1 MILRR
6 WPLFSLLA
14 AVLVAVSAGRVTAA
28 AAGNPEDAQILLR
41 QVSTDMLGEIKAQA
55 EQADEA
61 RLRAI
66 VERLLIPHVDFRRVS
81 QLVLAKHWR
90 TASDAQRA
98 QFTDEFRNFVVRFYT
113 AALADWLKSNDVPDE
128 PVTFGGV
135 RARPGSKIIE
145 VPSKLRRP
153 DGSDVDI
160 GYRMYWEGGRWQVID
175 VAVAGISMVTSY
187 RSSFSSQIQQLG
199 VDGLIARLA
208 QKNVEF
214 ATAP

>member
-81 QLVLAKHWR
+81 VVSQFASAAISSSDQRWSETPASIAGATRRVL
-90 TASDAQRA
+90 
-98 QFTDEFRNFVVRFYT
+98 
-113 AALADWLKSNDVPDE
+113 
-128 PVTFGGV
+128 
-135 RARPGSKIIE
+135 
-145 VPSKLRRP
+145 
-153 DGSDVDI
+153 
-160 GYRMYWEGGRWQVID
+160 
-175 VAVAGISMVTSY
+175 
-187 RSSFSSQIQQLG
+187 
-199 VDGLIARLA
+199 
-208 QKNVEF
+208 
-214 ATAP
+214 